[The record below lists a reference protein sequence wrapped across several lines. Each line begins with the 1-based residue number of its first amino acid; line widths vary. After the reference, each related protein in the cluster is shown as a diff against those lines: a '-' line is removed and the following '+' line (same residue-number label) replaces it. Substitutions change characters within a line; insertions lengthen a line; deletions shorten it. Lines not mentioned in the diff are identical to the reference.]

1 MSISSP
7 DEALRNLALLYLALA
22 HGADDYLSDSELRTV
37 IHQIERR
44 FPDLVADTHS
54 AQEVVM
60 EALSVYADAE
70 EPLTLLSDAMGALRD
85 SISLED
91 RARFLDDLSHVA
103 RADGVVLRDERG
115 LLATLAAT
123 WDVPLEAESIAQP
136 VGDTSSAAMRPDVMH
151 DLAFIYLVLGH
162 GTDFELSESETQMM
176 IRRLTEWQ
184 PQMEETQIHAVLE
197 EAMNRYAEGA
207 EDEALNAA
215 IQSVKSHLPHEQ
227 RMAALHD
234 LIKIANADGVF
245 LDDEEDLINRLL
257 TEWEVDPYANYGSH
271 GRKQAE

>member
-70 EPLTLLSDAMGALRD
+70 EPLTLLSDAMAALRD

-103 RADGVVLRDERG
+103 RADGVVLRDER
-115 LLATLAAT
+115 
-123 WDVPLEAESIAQP
+123 V
-136 VGDTSSAAMRPDVMH
+136 V
-151 DLAFIYLVLGH
+151 
-162 GTDFELSESETQMM
+162 
-176 IRRLTEWQ
+176 
-184 PQMEETQIHAVLE
+184 
-197 EAMNRYAEGA
+197 
-207 EDEALNAA
+207 
-215 IQSVKSHLPHEQ
+215 
-227 RMAALHD
+227 
-234 LIKIANADGVF
+234 ADGARRF
-245 LDDEEDLINRLL
+245 RARRE
-257 TEWEVDPYANYGSH
+257 TET
-271 GRKQAE
+271 GRGASRRTGADG